1 MFFLTFG
8 LLMARSG
15 AGFVKIIT
23 DSADTVGPNST
34 DPTDQDP
41 MVVEHTG
48 ILLQYT
54 R

>member
-1 MFFLTFG
+1 MFFIIFG
-8 LLMARSG
+8 LLMAGSG

-23 DSADTVGPNST
+23 DSDTVGPNST
-34 DPTDQDP
+34 DPTHQDP

-48 ILLQYT
+48 ILLQYI